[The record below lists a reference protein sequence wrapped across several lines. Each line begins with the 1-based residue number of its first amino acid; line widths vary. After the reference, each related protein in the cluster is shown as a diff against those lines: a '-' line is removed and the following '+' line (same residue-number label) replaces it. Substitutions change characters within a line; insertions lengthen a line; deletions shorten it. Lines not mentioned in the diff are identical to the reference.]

1 MQNLTISGKTFQ
13 VAPRYAEGHVLT
25 ANEASTLNQTFF
37 ENIRNNFAQKAKDGG
52 TQAELDAYVEGY
64 NFGVRTG
71 GGGGS
76 RDPIQVEAMNL
87 ARDAVKKAIVASGKK
102 IADFTAKAIS
112 EAAAKLI
119 EKKPEY
125 MEKAKA
131 RVAEMQAI
139 AGNEVDSD
147 ILGDLTAAAEAE
159 TDTADTAEGADGS
172 AEGQPSEEAAT
183 DENASSEEAPAGRRG
198 RKASAE

>member
-37 ENIRNNFAQKAKDGG
+37 ENLRNNFAAKAKDGG
-52 TQAELDAYVEGY
+52 TQADLDTYVEGY
-64 NFGVRTG
+64 SFGVRTG

-76 RDPIQVEAMNL
+76 RDPVEVEAMNL
-87 ARDAVKKAIVASGKK
+87 ARDAVKKAIVGGGKK
-102 IADFTAKAIS
+102 IADYSAKSIS

-125 MEKAKA
+125 REKAKA

-139 AGNEVDSD
+139 AGNEVDND
-147 ILGDLTAAAEAE
+147 ILGDLTAAAATE
-159 TDTADTAEGADGS
+159 TDTADAGASEGS
-172 AEGQPSEEAAT
+172 TEEAAT
-183 DENASSEEAPAGRRG
+183 DENASSADSQEADAAQGGKRG